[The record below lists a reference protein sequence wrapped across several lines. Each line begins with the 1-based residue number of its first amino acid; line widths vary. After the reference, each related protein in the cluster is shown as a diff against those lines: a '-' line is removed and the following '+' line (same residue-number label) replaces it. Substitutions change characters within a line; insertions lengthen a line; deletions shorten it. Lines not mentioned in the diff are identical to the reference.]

1 MAVIWNTAAGDLGT
15 LVERQIVEIPI
26 SASSVLGPVTYSLIS
41 GKLPRGLRLI
51 GNFIKGSPTEVRKF
65 TTSRFVI
72 RASDG
77 VNLKD
82 RTFSLSV
89 DGADL
94 PVWETPE
101 GFLNV
106 GQGENYFALDD
117 SYIDF
122 QLEAYDSDEI
132 AGENLEYYLA
142 PNGGEL
148 PPGLTLTP
156 QGRIQGF
163 TEPILSIQYS
173 SSVTGAYDTGAY
185 DILPLDKPEAN
196 SNGFDTYLYDNTTF
210 DYSEETNVPKRLS
223 RFYSFIVAVTDG
235 INEIRRLF
243 RIWVVTEEFL
253 QADNSIVQVDTNL
266 FRSDNTGD
274 RVPLWITDSYLGK
287 YRANNYITLFL
298 DVYDPPTL
306 SGTISYV
313 ILDTNP
319 GTYRIKNT
327 DFTSSGR
334 YEISGIIPRWQYD
347 LQGEW
352 HPTKRYKFGDAVL
365 CVDDEDST
373 ITSQTYLCL
382 QDNINQRPTEGQ
394 YWSKSN
400 LRTSDRTFVLNRS
413 LWETVTPETVSEL
426 PQGLELDTLTGEIAG
441 RVGYQAA
448 VTRNYK
454 FTMRAIDFP
463 LILGNNSLN
472 YSGTWN
478 SAPLYEENDSVLY
491 LGEIYICIQTHRN
504 RIPSFEPEF
513 WTKATASS
521 EKTFTLDVIGEIDS
535 SIEWISDNFIGI
547 IKPNQPSRLFVKA
560 ESLLYGGRVVY
571 DLVSGTLPPGLNLL
585 GTGIIDGKVKQF
597 ADSDGPGLTRFF
609 ERFDEEGINSST
621 EDSST
626 MYREFSGTWDGRT
639 TSFDKVFKFSVKARD
654 GANFA
659 ESIKEFQIQ
668 VVADNTKTFAN
679 LYLTALQ
686 PKNKRLQWFDFIT
699 NSNIFRPNEIY
710 RYGDDNY
717 GVQNELKILIYA
729 GIESVEATSYIQ
741 AISRNHYRKRI
752 RFGNIKSAKAKDPE
766 TQEIVYEVI
775 YVEIADEYEKNGK
788 SISSTIE
795 LADNIDSK
803 ILVSYDAI
811 KVDSDI
817 PFASDRDHQRIFP
830 NSIKN
835 MRKRISSV
843 GERDREFLP
852 LWMRSIQDGGIAET
866 GYVKA
871 LIICYCL
878 PGFSA
883 GIISR
888 IKSSEYDFKTL
899 DFDADRYLIDV
910 LDGEIENKY
919 LAFPQR
925 GEKLP

>member
-1 MAVIWNTAAGDLGT
+1 MTVTWNTSAGDLGT
-15 LVERQIVEIPI
+15 YTEREITEIVL
-26 SASSVLGPVTYSLIS
+26 SASSSSGPITYSLIA
-41 GKLPRGLRLI
+41 GALPRGLRLD
-51 GNFIKGSPTEVRKF
+51 NNLIKGSPTEVRKF
-65 TTSRFVI
+65 STSRFVI

-77 VNLKD
+77 INLKD
-82 RTFSLSV
+82 RTFSISV

-94 PVWETPE
+94 PIWETPE

-106 GQGENYFALDD
+106 GEGENYFALDD

-122 QLEAYDSDEI
+122 QLEAYDTDEI
-132 AGENLEYYLA
+132 AGENLEYYLV

-148 PPGLTLTP
+148 PPGLTLTST
-156 QGRIQGF
+156 GRIQGF
-163 TEPILSIQYS
+163 TEPILSVQYS

-185 DILPLDKPEAN
+185 DILPLDKPEAT

-210 DYSEETNVPKRLS
+210 DYSEETNVPKKLS
-223 RFYSFIVAVTDG
+223 RFYSFIVAVSDG
-235 INEIRRLF
+235 INEVRRLF

-253 QADNSIVQVDTNL
+253 KADNSIVQVDTNL

-274 RVPLWITDSYLGK
+274 RIPLWITNSYLGR

-306 SGTISYV
+306 SGTISYLL
-313 ILDTNP
+313 LDTNP
-319 GTYRIKNT
+319 GTYKIKNT
-327 DFTSSGR
+327 DLITNGR

-347 LQGEW
+347 LVGEW

-365 CVDDEDST
+365 AVDDEDST
-373 ITSQTYLCL
+373 ITAQTYICL
-382 QDNINQRPTEGQ
+382 QDNKDQRPREGEF
-394 YWSKSN
+394 WTKLN
-400 LRTSDRTFVLNRS
+400 IRTSDRTFTLDRS
-413 LWETVTPETVSEL
+413 FWEIVEPETVSQL
-426 PQGLELDTLTGEIAG
+426 PQGMELDTLTGEIAG

-454 FTMRAIDFP
+454 FTLRAIDFP
-463 LILGNNSLN
+463 VTLGNNDLN
-472 YSGTWN
+472 YRGVWDASIIYNT
-478 SAPLYEENDSVLY
+478 NDSVIY
-491 LGEIYICIQTHRN
+491 GGEIYICVQIHGN
-504 RIPSFEPEF
+504 RIPSLEPEY
-513 WTKATASS
+513 WSKATASA
-521 EKTFTLDVIGEIDS
+521 EKTFNLDVIGEIDS
-535 SIEWISDNFIGI
+535 AINWISDSFIGE

-571 DLVSGTLPPGLNLL
+571 DLVGGSLPPGLELL

-609 ERFDEEGINSST
+609 ERLDDDGLNSSI
-621 EDSST
+621 EDSSG
-626 MYREFSGTWDGRT
+626 MYREFTGTWDGGT
-639 TSFDKVFKFSVKARD
+639 TSFDKEFIFSVNARD

-659 ESIKEFQIQ
+659 ESVKEFKIT
-668 VVADNTKTFAN
+668 VVADNVKTFAN

-686 PKNKRLQWFDFIT
+686 PKNKRLEWFDFIT

-710 RYGDDNY
+710 RYGDVNY
-717 GVQNELKILIYA
+717 GVQNELKILVYA
-729 GIESVEATSYIQ
+729 GIESIEAVSYVQ
-741 AISRNHYRKRI
+741 AMSRNHYRKRI
-752 RFGNIKSAKAKDPE
+752 RFGEIKSAKAKDPV
-766 TQEIVYEVI
+766 TQEPIYEVI
-775 YVEIADEYEKNGK
+775 YAEIVDEYEKNGK

-795 LADNIDSK
+795 LPDQIDSK
-803 ILVSYDAI
+803 VLVSYDAI

-817 PFASDRDHQRIFP
+817 PFASDSDHQRVFP
-830 NSIKN
+830 NSFKN
-835 MRKRISSV
+835 MRKRIADI

-871 LIICYCL
+871 LVICYCL
-878 PGFSA
+878 PGFSNT
-883 GIISR
+883 IISR
-888 IKSSEYDFKTL
+888 IKNNSYDLKTL
-899 DFDADRYLIDV
+899 DFEADRYLIDV